1 MPYKFETTKKKLS
14 PEHDRRR
21 KLTPEQ
27 RREIHALYFQQGEPI
42 REIARRFSLVCSRRT
57 IQFILFPERLQKLQE
72 ISKEEKRHL
81 KYYNREKHTKA
92 MKEHRRY
99 KQKRSIEAGG
109 RQFQSKES
117 KSTGSDAA
125 NLNS

>member
-1 MPYKFETTKKKLS
+1 LFAAE
-14 PEHDRRR
+14 E
-21 KLTPEQ
+21 
-27 RREIHALYFQQGEPI
+27 
-42 REIARRFSLVCSRRT
+42 
-57 IQFILFPERLQKLQE
+57 FILFPERLQKLQE
-72 ISKEEKRHL
+72 ISKEEKN
-81 KYYNREKHTKA
+81 YNREKHTKA

-117 KSTGSDAA
+117 KPKSTGSDAA